1 MQKIQEIHAINMLP
15 KGHGAQSSGDWAEKR
30 RVLGSSPSMDKTWKV
45 FFHLPILPEHLQST
59 T

>member
-1 MQKIQEIHAINMLP
+1 MQKIQEIHAINIAPRAMAL
-15 KGHGAQSSGDWAEKR
+15 SSGDWAEKQ

-45 FFHLPILPEHLQST
+45 SFHFPILPEHLQST